1 MIQEEKTKNPC
12 PSKISKENSK
22 DLLARQLGETAK
34 IIDWAMKSVP
44 DERLLEE
51 PPHSTHP
58 NASEN
63 VKRYFGSWSAYQIL
77 FHLLHYEE
85 SAALPNLTLWLEE
98 SEQMKRR
105 CGGEKDAYQEALMN
119 ELSLQTL
126 LDRFHVVRKKQI
138 DILNKITEA
147 QWTEKRPNT
156 NWGNV
161 TIEFIITKSIQHT
174 LEHGNK
180 ILRNVL
186 FWDSHLR
193 RFNSK

>member
-1 MIQEEKTKNPC
+1 MTQVEKTKNPC
-12 PSKISKENSK
+12 PTKISKENSK

-58 NASEN
+58 NASED
-63 VKRYFGSWSAYQIL
+63 VKRYFGSWSAYHIL

-105 CGGEKDAYQEALMN
+105 CGGEKEAYQEALMN

-138 DILNKITEA
+138 DILNKITDA
-147 QWTEKRPNT
+147 QWTEKRSNT

-193 RFNSK
+193 RLNNK